1 MDEPNHQGWLVNGV
15 TTMGAA
21 IPRPFR
27 ATGFILLLCI
37 GIAGAEEKRSPKWAQ
52 PIKLEGA
59 SNLHKVS
66 GVLYRSAQ
74 PDAAGFRNLKKMG
87 IRTVINLR
95 SFHSDRK
102 KIGSA

>member
-1 MDEPNHQGWLVNGV
+1 MSPNRKNWLVNGV

-52 PIKLEGA
+52 PIKLEGT
-59 SNLHKVS
+59 SMSKISCPVRPSELHVS
-66 GVLYRSAQ
+66 PSA
-74 PDAAGFRNLKKMG
+74 N
-87 IRTVINLR
+87 
-95 SFHSDRK
+95 
-102 KIGSA
+102 